1 MPFGSVEKMWK
12 ENLKM
17 HHMAA
22 ILVPKSAGWLSLSVN
37 FWLKNKIT
45 IVSHPLYSR
54 LTAMWLIY
62 FPKIQDTI
70 TVRWFNDIT
79 MTEAEWHGVPA
90 KLPTI
95 HFRKCLKSW
104 HDCRAHF
111 IPFQGDYMEEDNVD

>member
-1 MPFGSVEKMWK
+1 MSNNDENMEQLKELVLQNRRITIPQVANMVHMPFGSVEKMWK

-54 LTAMWLIY
+54 LTAM
-62 FPKIQDTI
+62 
-70 TVRWFNDIT
+70 
-79 MTEAEWHGVPA
+79 
-90 KLPTI
+90 
-95 HFRKCLKSW
+95 
-104 HDCRAHF
+104 
-111 IPFQGDYMEEDNVD
+111 